1 MFTPKQIA
9 EVIEE
14 LDRSYISSDDDEL
27 QPTEQKVDKIVK
39 KNLVTETSANKID
52 KMLALNQIK
61 TQDILTQTI
70 EEKEP
75 KFVMPEIT
83 VGKSP
88 RLNYLQT
95 ESDDISPLLGGRIKF
110 VGKSPNFEINRM
122 SDSLILKEH
131 ALNVKK

>member
-14 LDRSYISSDDDEL
+14 LDRNYISSDDEL

-61 TQDILTQTI
+61 TQDILT
-70 EEKEP
+70 
-75 KFVMPEIT
+75 
-83 VGKSP
+83 
-88 RLNYLQT
+88 
-95 ESDDISPLLGGRIKF
+95 
-110 VGKSPNFEINRM
+110 
-122 SDSLILKEH
+122 
-131 ALNVKK
+131 

>member
-14 LDRSYISSDDDEL
+14 LDRTYISSDDDEL
-27 QPTEQKVDKIVK
+27 QPTEKKVDKIVK

-75 KFVMPEIT
+75 NFVMPEIT

-88 RLNYLQT
+88 RLN
-95 ESDDISPLLGGRIKF
+95 
-110 VGKSPNFEINRM
+110 
-122 SDSLILKEH
+122 
-131 ALNVKK
+131 

>member
-14 LDRSYISSDDDEL
+14 LDRNYISSDDDEL

-83 VGKSP
+83 VGQSP
-88 RLNYLQT
+88 RLNYL
-95 ESDDISPLLGGRIKF
+95 ENDDHSPLLGGRIKF
-110 VGKSPNFEINRM
+110 VGKSPNF
-122 SDSLILKEH
+122 
-131 ALNVKK
+131 